1 MVKVKEKV
9 FEFEVECD
17 TCMSILEFN
26 REDEQYHN
34 GDRDSCCKELICPVC
49 CSTIVVCDDYSYLVD
64 KVKILRRRRNGREK
78 YEY

>member
-49 CSTIVVCDDYSYLVD
+49 GSTIVVCDDYGYLID